1 MNKAR
6 IYFQSST
13 PNGTFAFRLLT
24 ILIVCVILEGALIS
38 CSSNTQNRRHTP
50 EIRRVRPADQILLD
64 MEIDLNL
71 SNEQAEKVRPIIEG
85 QVKRR
90 KELIRMFQ
98 DQGQAGLGSLQSELK
113 DLRIST
119 AKELQYFLTNEQMI
133 KYGKMQQEEDQRIIS
148 QKPGEQEGQQVPK
161 GRGGRPGGS

>member
-6 IYFQSST
+6 IYFQGST

-24 ILIVCVILEGALIS
+24 ILIVCVIFEGALIS
-38 CSSNTQNRRHTP
+38 CSSNTQNRRHNP
-50 EIRRVRPADQILLD
+50 ETRRVKPADQILLD

-71 SNEQAEKVRPIIEG
+71 SNEQVEKVRPIIEG

-90 KELIRMFQ
+90 RELIQKFQ
-98 DQGQAGLGSLQSELK
+98 GQGQAGVGSLQVELK
-113 DLRIST
+113 ELRIST
-119 AKELQYFLTNEQMI
+119 AKELQYFLTNEQMV
-133 KYGKMQQEEDQRIIS
+133 KYGNMQQEEDRRIIS
-148 QKPGEQEGQQVPK
+148 QKPGEEGGQQMRK

>member
-6 IYFQSST
+6 IYFQGST

-50 EIRRVRPADQILLD
+50 ETRRVKPADHILLE

-71 SNEQAEKVRPIIEG
+71 SNEQGEKIRPIIEG

-90 KELIRMFQ
+90 KELIQKFQ
-98 DQGQAGLGSLQSELK
+98 DQGQAGLGSLQAELK

-119 AKELQYFLTNEQMI
+119 AKELQYFLTNEQMV
-133 KYGKMQQEEDQRIIS
+133 KYGNMQQEEDRRIIS
-148 QKPGEQEGQQVPK
+148 EKPGEQGGQQKRK